1 MKTQELREMTIEDL
15 EMKERDLAK
24 ELFNLKLRHSTGQL
38 EDPMTIRRA
47 RRDLARVKT
56 ILREKRG

>member
-1 MKTQELREMTIEDL
+1 MKAQELREMTIDDL
-15 EMKERDLAK
+15 EMKGRDLVK

-38 EDPMTIRRA
+38 EDPMAIRRT
-47 RRDLARVKT
+47 RKDLARVKT